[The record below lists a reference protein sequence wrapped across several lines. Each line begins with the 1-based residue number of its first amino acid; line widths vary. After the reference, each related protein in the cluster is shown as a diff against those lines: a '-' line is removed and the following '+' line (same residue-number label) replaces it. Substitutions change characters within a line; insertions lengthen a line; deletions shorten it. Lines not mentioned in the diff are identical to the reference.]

1 MALVAAW
8 FFGCTPAS
16 ADDVARVIP
25 LRHRLA
31 QEIIPLLRPLLGPND
46 AISGADFRLVV
57 RTSNKNLKEIERVL
71 AQIDVAQRRLSISVR
86 QVVLQDKDNTTHG
99 ISGEARV
106 GKHAR
111 IELPDRSADNTGLT
125 VRRKN
130 NSGSWQYQGKQTT
143 TASRVDNTQSILTL
157 DGERAYIRIGQSIPH
172 IQRILTLTGNQAILT
187 QGVTLQN
194 VTTGFEVLPRIRGE
208 QVLLEITPR
217 LSTIENSATGSINF
231 QELRTTVNVKLGEWI
246 DLGQI
251 AGANNETHRAIL
263 ESGVT
268 RTDEHRTILLKVES
282 SSD

>member
-1 MALVAAW
+1 M
-8 FFGCTPAS
+8 
-16 ADDVARVIP
+16 
-25 LRHRLA
+25 
-31 QEIIPLLRPLLGPND
+31 
-46 AISGADFRLVV
+46 
-57 RTSNKNLKEIERVL
+57 
-71 AQIDVAQRRLSISVR
+71 
-86 QVVLQDKDNTTHG
+86 
-99 ISGEARV
+99 
-106 GKHAR
+106 
-111 IELPDRSADNTGLT
+111 
-125 VRRKN
+125 
-130 NSGSWQYQGKQTT
+130 
-143 TASRVDNTQSILTL
+143 
-157 DGERAYIRIGQSIPH
+157 
-172 IQRILTLTGNQAILT
+172 T

-208 QVLLEITPR
+208 HVLLEITPR